1 MSVRHGAILLAGSL
15 TSSLSLRARP
25 QLFDGTDC
33 PQIVSASTFGFAH
46 RVKVAGEATV
56 CSWSPTRRERV
67 PMWGSP
73 LAGAPEQSAL
83 SCVALPTTQPDPGVC
98 DQPDGRRPAARQH
111 GAVGAISSVT
121 DSAAQA
127 AARHQQGGGA
137 LVTACSCVVVV
148 HHASSRAVRFSPP
161 ASLLSSLSCYQ
172 QQRRR
177 PAGGGRT
184 TDLLLV
190 VHRTLMGK

>member
-67 PMWGSP
+67 PLWGSP
-73 LAGAPEQSAL
+73 GAGAPEQSAL
-83 SCVALPTTQPDPGVC
+83 SCVALPTAQPDPGVC

-137 LVTACSCVVVV
+137 LVTPVTCDSSVVVCTMHHRARCVFLRRLVVVV
-148 HHASSRAVRFSPP
+148 VRRCCYV
-161 ASLLSSLSCYQ
+161 SCCYR
-172 QQRRR
+172 QRRR
-177 PAGGGRT
+177 RPGSRRT
-184 TDLLLV
+184 PPHAD
-190 VHRTLMGK
+190 G